1 MFATAN
7 RRLPS
12 RLCSWAR
19 QKEPDRKKE
28 VMKAALALIIIYVG
42 TFLVAIQGASNSSV
56 EASGQNGTVGASID
70 PVKEKE
76 IRSLLELVGARDA
89 IQDASSAAT
98 EQYQQKVIETSANN
112 ERAHVIASAY

>member
-1 MFATAN
+1 MFAMAN
-7 RRLPS
+7 RRLPL

-19 QKEPDRKKE
+19 QKGPDRKKE

-56 EASGQNGTVGASID
+56 EASGQNGAVGAPID

-112 ERAHVIASAY
+112 EQAHVVASAY